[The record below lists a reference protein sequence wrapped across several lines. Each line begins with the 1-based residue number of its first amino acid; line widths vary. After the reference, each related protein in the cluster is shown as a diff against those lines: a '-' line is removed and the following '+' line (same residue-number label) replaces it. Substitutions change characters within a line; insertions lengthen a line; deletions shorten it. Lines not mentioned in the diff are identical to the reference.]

1 MFRKM
6 DKFSRVQKENTLNYR
21 MKKELRRTFQQDGFN
36 TERLPTQSAQ
46 ETYAINDEQ
55 EEEKREKKK
64 KIIKSEEQKTCCE
77 GFNMTSFVLLIAL
90 STHAIFE
97 GIALGLTEAFAPS
110 LNIMIGLSIHKI
122 AGSMSL
128 GISFAKNFENED

>member
-46 ETYAINDEQ
+46 ETYAINDKQ
-55 EEEKREKKK
+55 EE
-64 KIIKSEEQKTCCE
+64 
-77 GFNMTSFVLLIAL
+77 
-90 STHAIFE
+90 
-97 GIALGLTEAFAPS
+97 
-110 LNIMIGLSIHKI
+110 
-122 AGSMSL
+122 
-128 GISFAKNFENED
+128 